1 MQEELSTAQ
10 SSQGSIQ
17 EDRERDILSA
27 ALGNK
32 EHPGRTRG
40 IGLYVDWNKGFSKD
54 SGTYRSRKRA
64 KAEREA
70 ELRDEMRASLRE
82 EMREEMRGV
91 AREEIRASL
100 TNQLEAPAATVLASP
115 PKRPSSCASNHN
127 LEIDNRFPVDDILV
141 IIIIPGML
149 DPLIGLLE

>member
-1 MQEELSTAQ
+1 MQEELSTVQ
-10 SSQGSIQ
+10 SSQGSFQ
-17 EDRERDILSA
+17 ADRERDILSA

-54 SGTYRSRKRA
+54 SETYRSRKRA

-70 ELRDEMRASLRE
+70 VAREEMRASLRE
-82 EMREEMRGV
+82 ELRDFI
-91 AREEIRASL
+91 REEIRASL

-149 DPLIGLLE
+149 NPLIGLLE